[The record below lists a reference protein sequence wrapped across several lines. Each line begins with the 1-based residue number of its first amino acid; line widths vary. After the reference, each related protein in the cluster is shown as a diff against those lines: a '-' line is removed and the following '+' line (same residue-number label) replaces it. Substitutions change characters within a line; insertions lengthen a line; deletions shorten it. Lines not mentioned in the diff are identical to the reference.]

1 MLYNSMGQSR
11 TGPLKGKIIRA
22 PIHTPDIIC
31 VPHEPS
37 LARFYERVKM
47 MNDVRVYPLMHKM
60 FWFAILLL
68 QVKCFLTDL
77 FAHVSYEFLK
87 H

>member
-1 MLYNSMGQSR
+1 M
-11 TGPLKGKIIRA
+11 
-22 PIHTPDIIC
+22 
-31 VPHEPS
+31 
-37 LARFYERVKM
+37 RVKM